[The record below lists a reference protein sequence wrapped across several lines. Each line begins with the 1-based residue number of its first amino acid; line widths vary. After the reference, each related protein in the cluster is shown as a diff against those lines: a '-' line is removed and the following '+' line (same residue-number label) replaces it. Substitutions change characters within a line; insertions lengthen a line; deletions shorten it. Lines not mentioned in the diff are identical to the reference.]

1 MLCNT
6 ALRSGG
12 STSGSPF
19 INSDILYFVIV
30 FLFGASNG
38 SVIVVLLRW
47 TMYHSLLVGSP
58 KTVFFCVN
66 RWISS
71 LSMIIASSPSLNP
84 AIEHDEK
91 EIAGSLAGFC
101 LTGGL
106 VVGSLASFVV
116 GWFMKA

>member
-1 MLCNT
+1 
-6 ALRSGG
+6 
-12 STSGSPF
+12 
-19 INSDILYFVIV
+19 
-30 FLFGASNG
+30 
-38 SVIVVLLRW
+38 
-47 TMYHSLLVGSP
+47 
-58 KTVFFCVN
+58 
-66 RWISS
+66 
-71 LSMIIASSPSLNP
+71 MIIASSPSLNP